1 MTYPFYPYVN
11 GGSPQFTPN
20 LQPQMTQQMPQQ
32 IQQQSNNSFVGVA
45 SEQDA
50 RIYPVAPGTSVTFRN
65 ESDPTLF
72 YAKTMGNSPLD
83 TPIFEKYRLV
93 KEDSV
98 SDAPQATEKPSK
110 EKDIDLSA
118 YALKTDVE
126 TILGLIEGVQNDI
139 TKLKEKYRKRILKE
153 VEDDE

>member
-11 GGSPQFTPN
+11 SGNPQLMPN
-20 LQPQMTQQMPQQ
+20 VQPQMAQMPQQ
-32 IQQQSNNSFVGVA
+32 IQQQQSNNSFVGVA

-65 ESDPTLF
+65 ETDPTLF

-93 KEDSV
+93 KEDRLADRKSV
-98 SDAPQATEKPSK
+98 
-110 EKDIDLSA
+110 
-118 YALKTDVE
+118 V
-126 TILGLIEGVQNDI
+126 
-139 TKLKEKYRKRILKE
+139 
-153 VEDDE
+153 

>member
-11 GGSPQFTPN
+11 SGNPQLMPN
-20 LQPQMTQQMPQQ
+20 VQPQMAQMPQQ
-32 IQQQSNNSFVGVA
+32 IQQQQSNNSFVGVA

-65 ESDPTLF
+65 ETDPTLF

-98 SDAPQATEKPSK
+98 SNAPQATEKPSK
-110 EKDIDLSA
+110 DKDIDLSV
-118 YALKTDVE
+118 YALKSDVD
-126 TILGLIEGVQNDI
+126 TVLGLIEGVQNDI
-139 TKLKEKYRKRILKE
+139 AKLKEKYRKRILKE